1 MVGGKR
7 ILRVISE
14 LNVASLNRQ
23 IIDTAQFITT
33 EGIILTG
40 ARNCKESYASKKFKH
55 MKKLC

>member
-40 ARNCKESYASKKFKH
+40 ARNCKESYARV
-55 MKKLC
+55 